1 MTENTY
7 DADAVVEARHVRAA
21 GKVDFTARTG
31 EVRQTNT
38 GVAAEARVEARRAV
52 TARTIVRTELEIC
65 AHSSHFVD

>member
-1 MTENTY
+1 M
-7 DADAVVEARHVRAA
+7 RAA

-38 GVAAEARVEARRAV
+38 LVAAEARVEARRAV